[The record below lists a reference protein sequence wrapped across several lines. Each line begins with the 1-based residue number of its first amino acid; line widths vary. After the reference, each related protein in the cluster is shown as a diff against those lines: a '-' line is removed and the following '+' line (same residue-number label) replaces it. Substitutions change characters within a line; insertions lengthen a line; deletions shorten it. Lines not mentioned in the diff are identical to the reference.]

1 MSIELYILLLLLLR
15 TEVAAAVSGQRRLLF
30 VADVFNEPTYDDAL
44 NSWVSAVLYLS
55 LNGTTIIFTSL

>member
-30 VADVFNEPTYDDAL
+30 VADVFNEQHE
-44 NSWVSAVLYLS
+44 
-55 LNGTTIIFTSL
+55 